1 MTDDRPAPVLLIAGA
16 GGALLIASLFMPWAE
31 AGGVKSSGWELLSTG
46 DVLFLLAG
54 LTAIAAALTRGRYG
68 LFRPDMSMIAAADL
82 LAVAATLMLAWLA
95 LFSFPEGAGREL
107 GVWLALLGA
116 FVQMMASG
124 DYSLFR
130 GAPVFPAVGKP
141 DGPAT

>member
-46 DVLFLLAG
+46 DVFFLLAG

-68 LFRPDMSMIAAADL
+68 LFRPDLSMVAAADL

-124 DYSLFR
+124 DYSVFR
-130 GAPVFPAVGKP
+130 GAPVFPPRLG
-141 DGPAT
+141 